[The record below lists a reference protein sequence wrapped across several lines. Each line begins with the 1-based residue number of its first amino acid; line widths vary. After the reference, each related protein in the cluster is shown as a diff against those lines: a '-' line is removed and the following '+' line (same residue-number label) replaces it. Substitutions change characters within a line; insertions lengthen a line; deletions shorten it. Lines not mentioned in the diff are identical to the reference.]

1 MCLCPNIP
9 MSRLGQEEEV
19 VLVAVQVN
27 FHNEQSNHHSFALSK
42 LRIHRRACTALLRTT
57 LCQKYFRESE
67 IQPSLG
73 AAGGDLCSNPST
85 PATARTDSTTCSWP
99 LVMGLSTFP
108 AQPLARAQPHKK
120 GSGFEHR
127 CFGVG
132 LGIHALWGWLEL
144 PQDHWQKRILA
155 PTGCCW
161 HVWAARSTSNNP
173 SPVAPLPAT

>member
-42 LRIHRRACTALLRTT
+42 LRIHRRTCTSLLRTT

-73 AAGGDLCSNPST
+73 AAGGDLRSKSQYSCHSPHRQHNLLL
-85 PATARTDSTTCSWP
+85 A
-99 LVMGLSTFP
+99 MGLSTFP
-108 AQPLARAQPHKK
+108 AQPLARAQPHRK
-120 GSGFEHR
+120 GSRFEHG

-144 PQDHWQKRILA
+144 PQDHWQMRILA

-161 HVWAARSTSNNP
+161 HIWASRSTSNNP
-173 SPVAPLPAT
+173 SPVAPLSAT